1 MAREPRKA
9 SPATGRKVRRVF
21 LPLATSAPPGAL
33 IPLSPEQ
40 RRHLISALRHG
51 AGDEVRWFDGQ
62 IATGVGVLRGS
73 ERAGFQVE
81 LLTREELPPA
91 AGLEATLLLALPRRE
106 SLAMCVEFA
115 TITGVS
121 AVSLG
126 LGEHS
131 AYRPSPSQ
139 VPALL
144 QRLTDIAV
152 DASEQSGR
160 FTVPAVRWL
169 GSLAE
174 HLPAGGT
181 LACTAEE
188 LERSQC
194 HSRPPSAAE
203 PLLLAIGPEGGWSSR
218 ELASFAAAG
227 WTGWHLPE
235 ATLTTVAACGLL
247 PGLWRFGAGMCD
259 PRAT

>member
-9 SPATGRKVRRVF
+9 SPATGRKARRVY
-21 LPLATSAPPGAL
+21 LPLATGNAPGAL
-33 IPLSPEQ
+33 VPLSPEQ
-40 RRHLISALRHG
+40 QRHLISALRHG

-62 IATGVGVLRGS
+62 RATGVGVLRGS
-73 ERAGFQVE
+73 ERAGFHVE
-81 LLTREELPPA
+81 LLTREALPPA
-91 AGLEATLLLALPRRE
+91 TGLDATLLLALPRRD
-106 SLAMCVEFA
+106 SLATCIEFA
-115 TITGVS
+115 TIAGVTT
-121 AVSLG
+121 VSLG
-126 LGEHS
+126 LGDHS
-131 AYRPSPSQ
+131 SYRPSPSQ
-139 VPALL
+139 LPALL
-144 QRLTDIAV
+144 QRLADIAI

-160 FTVPAVRWL
+160 FTVPALRWL

-203 PLLLAIGPEGGWSSR
+203 PLLLAIGPEGGWSVR